1 MKKAVTFAMAAL
13 MATAAWNTLPVK
25 AAGGKQVTI
34 VCKEAAVDWTEIFE
48 SCGLPGN
55 CQEWGAIFW
64 QGSCPEWPDLIP
76 GNPGTPDAP
85 ETPDTPEIPDKPD
98 ETPEV
103 PETPD
108 ETPDTPETPDKP
120 ETPDE
125 TPDKPGTPNVPETP
139 TIPNEPEVPET
150 PNETPNKPGAPDAG
164 STYAQQVVN
173 LVNIERQ
180 KEGLSPLTIDE
191 KLSAAA
197 DIRAKEIQTSFSHTR
212 PNGSSFSTALK
223 EAGAVYRRSGENI
236 AWGQKSPEEVVK
248 AWMNSAGHRANIM
261 NKNYSRIGVSHVKN
275 AAGTSYWAQ
284 LFAD

>member
-76 GNPGTPDAP
+76 GNPGTPENP
-85 ETPDTPEIPDKPD
+85 G
-98 ETPEV
+98 
-103 PETPD
+103 TPD
-108 ETPDTPETPDKP
+108 ETPDTPETPD
-120 ETPDE
+120 ETPDKPDE
-125 TPDKPGTPNVPETP
+125 TPDTPET
-139 TIPNEPEVPET
+139 
-150 PNETPNKPGAPDAG
+150 PDAG

>member
-76 GNPGTPDAP
+76 GNPGTPD
-85 ETPDTPEIPDKPD
+85 ETPDT
-98 ETPEV
+98 
-103 PETPD
+103 
-108 ETPDTPETPDKP
+108 P

-125 TPDKPGTPNVPETP
+125 TPDKPDETPDTPET
-139 TIPNEPEVPET
+139 
-150 PNETPNKPGAPDAG
+150 PDAG

>member
-76 GNPGTPDAP
+76 GNPGTPD
-85 ETPDTPEIPDKPD
+85 
-98 ETPEV
+98 
-103 PETPD
+103 
-108 ETPDTPETPDKP
+108 ETPDTPET
-120 ETPDE
+120 
-125 TPDKPGTPNVPETP
+125 
-139 TIPNEPEVPET
+139 
-150 PNETPNKPGAPDAG
+150 PDAG

>member
-76 GNPGTPDAP
+76 GNPGTPD
-85 ETPDTPEIPDKPD
+85 ETPDTPETPD
-98 ETPEV
+98 ETPDKS
-103 PETPD
+103 D
-108 ETPDTPETPDKP
+108 ETPDTPETPD
-120 ETPDE
+120 ETPDKPDE
-125 TPDKPGTPNVPETP
+125 TPDTPET
-139 TIPNEPEVPET
+139 
-150 PNETPNKPGAPDAG
+150 PDAG

-197 DIRAKEIQTSFSHTR
+197 DIRAKEIQASFSHTR

-275 AAGTSYWAQ
+275 AAGTSYWVQ

>member
-55 CQEWGAIFW
+55 CQEWGTIFW

-76 GNPGTPDAP
+76 GNPGTPD
-85 ETPDTPEIPDKPD
+85 ETPDT
-98 ETPEV
+98 
-103 PETPD
+103 
-108 ETPDTPETPDKP
+108 P

-125 TPDKPGTPNVPETP
+125 TPDKPDETPDTPET
-139 TIPNEPEVPET
+139 
-150 PNETPNKPGAPDAG
+150 PDAG